1 MRRAAS
7 GQPWSRRWARFMS
20 STPHDPS
27 REERVN
33 EVIAA
38 FLQAVERGEN
48 PDPEKFLAA
57 YPDLAA
63 ELNSFFTNRDCFQQ
77 AAGKP
82 ERTATPVANEAT
94 LAFRDRGVPSP
105 PTDS

>member
-1 MRRAAS
+1 LSATPS
-7 GQPWSRRWARFMS
+7 ES
-20 STPHDPS
+20 SS
-27 REERVN
+27 REERAN

-57 YPDLAA
+57 DPDLAA

-82 ERTATPVANEAT
+82 GQKLTPVSGC
-94 LAFRDRGVPSP
+94 D
-105 PTDS
+105 